1 MSADSG
7 PACGPRQDMG
17 CCPDKPDRVWQKM
30 ANPFAAL
37 GLDSDSDSDSDSEDG
52 GAADVALPA
61 VDSTEDGSKK
71 WGASF
76 QAAAA
81 AAAAVCPGG
90 SVYMQQD
97 VKGLSDADAAAPLSA
112 AFVPCNGSTIIIER
126 SLAAGEEVPLPPTSR
141 FLVQSGFKPLVYAMA
156 LSLGLHAD
164 VERSIAAVGDIGF
177 VSISCSS
184 LENII

>member
-37 GLDSDSDSDSDSEDG
+37 GLDSDSDSDSEDG
-52 GAADVALPA
+52 GAALPA
-61 VDSTEDGSKK
+61 VDSEDGSKK

-177 VSISCSS
+177 VSISCGS